1 MKRKSNPLLNIKFIP
16 LQRYKKF
23 FNNINYVDN
32 FQLGTT
38 EIYGLAVLPAG
49 LGQLK

>member
-1 MKRKSNPLLNIKFIP
+1 MILKNGIVH
-16 LQRYKKF
+16 
-23 FNNINYVDN
+23 VDN

-38 EIYGLAVLPAG
+38 EIYGLAVLPAS